1 MSTTTRHLI
10 NRQRRLAAAAALAAA
25 PVAASA
31 PSAVP
36 AVPGKAGAR
45 SRRRL
50 PAALLVLALL
60 LAAFAAYSSY
70 AAAGLRADSGRHNT
84 ALTDPARTSEAKGQL
99 TEAVNA
105 LFSYDHADPARTDR
119 AAARYLTGGAVER
132 HRALLAE
139 VRAQAGA
146 KKLVLTTTVTDAA
159 VSALDGDR
167 ARLLV
172 FADQRN
178 TSTAADAKG
187 GPDFSAAM
195 FALDAVRTGGSWRIE
210 AIDTFGR

>member
-10 NRQRRLAAAAALAAA
+10 NRQRRLAAAARPPATAVPSAA
-25 PVAASA
+25 PA
-31 PSAVP
+31 PVP
-36 AVPGKAGAR
+36 APAHR
-45 SRRRL
+45 RRRRL
-50 PAALLVLALL
+50 PAVLLALALL
-60 LAAFAAYSSY
+60 LAAFAAYASY

-99 TEAVNA
+99 SEAVNA

-132 HRALLAE
+132 HKALLAE
-139 VRAQAGA
+139 VRTQAEA

-187 GPDFSAAM
+187 GPTYSAAM
-195 FALDAVRTGGSWRIE
+195 FALDAVRSGGGWRIE

>member
-1 MSTTTRHLI
+1 MSTTRHLI
-10 NRQRRLAAAAALAAA
+10 NRQRRLAAARPPA
-25 PVAASA
+25 PVPA
-31 PSAVP
+31 PARPP
-36 AVPGKAGAR
+36 ARTPAR
-45 SRRRL
+45 TGRRRL

-60 LAAFAAYSSY
+60 LAAFAAYSSFT
-70 AAAGLRADSGRHNT
+70 AAGLRADSGRHNT

-195 FALDAVRTGGSWRIE
+195 FALDAVRAGGSWRIE